1 MDTSVASLT
10 DQRRVADCPRSIEL
24 GSAVNCP
31 IVGGFGA
38 GGGGGASAFGGGG
51 GGGGG
56 GAFFRQPAINTA
68 KNNASVQTSLICLLL
83 NINFAS

>member
-1 MDTSVASLT
+1 
-10 DQRRVADCPRSIEL
+10 
-24 GSAVNCP
+24 
-31 IVGGFGA
+31 VGGFGA

-68 KNNASVQTSLICLLL
+68 KNNANVQTNLICLLL
-83 NINFAS
+83 NINLAS